1 MINLDN
7 IDEIKFEELCYDL
20 LLKIGF
26 KNLNWRKGTG
36 KKGNTSDSGRDIE
49 ASLIITDIDGTV
61 YEEKWYVECKYY
73 TKGVPVQKI
82 SNAVDYAVLEKVDK
96 LLIITS
102 SFLSNA
108 CKIYL
113 EKVKTNSSLKI
124 KVWENKDL
132 ENLLNNHI
140 DLLHKYK
147 LNKSFNEFELM
158 NPYHISYITKLQ
170 NNTLEYFFKILEK
183 LDQRKREEIFDL
195 TYRFFSE
202 DYGTGEIAESINAGK
217 KIKQKKIYGKFIK
230 KCRQSLKTTSDIFLV
245 NSIVNVT
252 LQILF
257 NFGNICNIEKV
268 LEYREE
274 FLRKFLTLG
283 LDANMTEKEVE
294 ENIESDESNRDL
306 IDFFQR
312 MNDELPQRTKEAN
325 ELYNYFCNN
334 VVAELLKEN
343 YLYN

>member
-7 IDEIKFEELCYDL
+7 MDEIKFEELCYDL
-20 LLKIGF
+20 LLKLGF
-26 KNLNWRKGTG
+26 KNLNWRKGTN

-61 YEEKWYVECKYY
+61 YEEKWYVECKHYI
-73 TKGVPVQKI
+73 KGVPVQKI

-108 CKIYL
+108 SKVYL
-113 EKVKTNSSLKI
+113 EKVKAKYSLKI

-140 DLLHKYK
+140 DLLHKYR
-147 LNKSFNEFELM
+147 LNKNLTKFEFM
-158 NPYHISYITKLQ
+158 SPYHISYITKLQ
-170 NNTLEYFFKILEK
+170 DNTLEYFLKILEK
-183 LDQRKREEIFDL
+183 LDQKKREEIFEL

-202 DYGTGEIAESINAGK
+202 DYGTREIVEAINTGK
-217 KIKQKKIYGKFIK
+217 KIRHKKIYGKFVK
-230 KCRQSLKTTSDIFLV
+230 KCKESLKTTSDIFLV

-257 NFGNICNIEKV
+257 NFGNIYIIEKV
-268 LEYREE
+268 LNDRE
-274 FLRKFLTLG
+274 KFFRG
-283 LDANMTEKEVE
+283 LIALDSNFNITEKNS
-294 ENIESDESNRDL
+294 ENKKLNKDI
-306 IDFFQR
+306 IGFCKKI
-312 MNDELPQRTKEAN
+312 NDELPQQIKEAN

-343 YLYN
+343 YLY